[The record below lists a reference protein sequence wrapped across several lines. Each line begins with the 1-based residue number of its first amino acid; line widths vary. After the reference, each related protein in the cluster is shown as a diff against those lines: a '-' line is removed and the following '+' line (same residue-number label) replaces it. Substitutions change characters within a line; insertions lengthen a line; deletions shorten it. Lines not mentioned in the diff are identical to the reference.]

1 MTFYTILS
9 RLLLATTNIAQNDT
23 IVKPKEVID
32 QKIKTLIEMPTDE
45 LIHSGIKLVI
55 DLGLK
60 ILAAF
65 VIYFVGGWIIKRIRY
80 ILKKIMTKRKVEAS
94 LMTFILSFTNITLT
108 IILIIIV
115 IGALGIDTTSL
126 VALIAG
132 SGLAI
137 GMAMSGT
144 LQNFAGGIMILLFK
158 PFKVGDYIQAQGY
171 DGTVSSIEITN
182 TKITTPDNKK
192 IILPNGSIINGVIN
206 NFSTTGT
213 RRCEWKV
220 SISYGDDVTVAKEEI
235 LKIIKSN
242 PLVILEPAAPM
253 VALETLGES
262 ALVITARAWVNS
274 KDYWTL
280 FYNINEEIYNRLP
293 KAGIRFPYPQMDIN
307 IKKDDK

>member
-1 MTFYTILS
+1 MTFNTIAGTLLS
-9 RLLLATTNIAQNDT
+9 VASEITQNDT
-23 IVKPKEVID
+23 ILRPKEVID

-45 LIHSGIKLVI
+45 LIHGGIKMAI

-80 ILKKIMTKRKVEAS
+80 ILKKIMTKRNVEAS

-108 IILIIIV
+108 VILIIIV
-115 IGALGIDTTSL
+115 IGALGIDTTSI

-137 GMAMSGT
+137 GMALSGT

-171 DGTVSSIEITN
+171 DGTVKSIEITN
-182 TKITTPDNKK
+182 TQITTPDNKK
-192 IILPNGSIINGVIN
+192 VILPNGSIINGVIN
-206 NFSTTGT
+206 NYSTTGT

-220 SISYGDDVTVAKEEI
+220 NISYGDDVNIAKEEI
-235 LKIIKSN
+235 LKIINES
-242 PLVILEPAAPM
+242 PLVLTEPAVPM
-253 VALETLGES
+253 AALESLGDS
-262 ALVITARAWVNS
+262 AITITARAWVNS
-274 KDYWTL
+274 GDYWTL
-280 FYNINEEIYNRLP
+280 FYDINEKIYDRLP
-293 KAGIRFPYPQMDIN
+293 KTGIRFPYPQMDVH
-307 IKKDDK
+307 IKQDKN

>member
-1 MTFYTILS
+1 MTFNSIAGALLS
-9 RLLLATTNIAQNDT
+9 VASEITQNDT
-23 IVKPKEVID
+23 ILKPKEVID

-45 LIHSGIKLVI
+45 LIHGGIKIAI

-80 ILKKIMTKRKVEAS
+80 ILKKIMTKRNVEAS

-108 IILIIIV
+108 VILIIIV
-115 IGALGIDTTSL
+115 IGALGIDTTSI

-137 GMAMSGT
+137 GMALSGT

-171 DGTVSSIEITN
+171 DGTVKSIEITN
-182 TKITTPDNKK
+182 TQITTPDNKK
-192 IILPNGSIINGVIN
+192 VILPNGSIINGVIN
-206 NFSTTGT
+206 NYSTTGT

-220 SISYGDDVTVAKEEI
+220 NISYGDDVNTAKEEI
-235 LKIIKSN
+235 LKIINES
-242 PLVILEPAAPM
+242 PLVLTEPAAPM
-253 VALETLGES
+253 AALESLGDS
-262 ALVITARAWVNS
+262 AITITARAWVNS
-274 KDYWTL
+274 GDYWTL
-280 FYNINEEIYNRLP
+280 FYDINEKIYDRLP
-293 KAGIRFPYPQMDIN
+293 KAGIRFPYPQMDVH
-307 IKKDDK
+307 IKQDKN

>member
-1 MTFYTILS
+1 MTFNTILC
-9 RLLLATTNIAQNDT
+9 RLLLATTDIAQNDT
-23 IVKPKEVID
+23 ILKPKEVID

-55 DLGLK
+55 DFGLK
-60 ILAAF
+60 ILVAF

-80 ILKKIMTKRKVEAS
+80 ILKKIMTKRKIEAS

-115 IGALGIDTTSL
+115 IGTLGIDTTSL

-171 DGTVSSIEITN
+171 DGTVKSIEITN

-192 IILPNGSIINGVIN
+192 VILPNGSLINGVIN

-220 SISYGDDVTVAKEEI
+220 SISYGDDVDVAKEEI
-235 LKIIKSN
+235 LKIINSN
-242 PLVILEPAAPM
+242 PLVISDPAAPM
-253 VALETLGES
+253 VALEALGES
-262 ALVITARAWVNS
+262 ALVIIARAWVNS
-274 KDYWTL
+274 NDYWTL
-280 FYNINEEIYNRLP
+280 FYDINEEIYNRLP

-307 IKKDDK
+307 IKKG

>member
-1 MTFYTILS
+1 
-9 RLLLATTNIAQNDT
+9 
-23 IVKPKEVID
+23 
-32 QKIKTLIEMPTDE
+32 
-45 LIHSGIKLVI
+45 
-55 DLGLK
+55 
-60 ILAAF
+60 
-65 VIYFVGGWIIKRIRY
+65 
-80 ILKKIMTKRKVEAS
+80 MTKRKVEAS

-171 DGTVSSIEITN
+171 DGTVTSIEITN

-220 SISYGDDVTVAKEEI
+220 SISYGDDVAVAKEEI
-235 LKIIKSN
+235 LKIINSN
-242 PLVILEPAAPM
+242 PLVISEPAAPM

-274 KDYWTL
+274 NDYWTL
-280 FYNINEEIYNRLP
+280 FYNINEEIYNKLP

-307 IKKDDK
+307 IKKG

>member
-1 MTFYTILS
+1 MTFYTILCK
-9 RLLLATTNIAQNDT
+9 LLSVTTDIAQNDT
-23 IVKPKEVID
+23 ILKPKEVID

-60 ILAAF
+60 ILTAF

-171 DGTVSSIEITN
+171 DGTVTSIEITN

-220 SISYGDDVTVAKEEI
+220 SISYGDDVAVAKEEI
-235 LKIIKSN
+235 LKIINSN
-242 PLVILEPAAPM
+242 PLVISEPAAPM
-253 VALETLGES
+253 VALESLGES

-274 KDYWTL
+274 NDYWTL
-280 FYNINEEIYNRLP
+280 FYNINEEIYNKLP

-307 IKKDDK
+307 IKRDDQ

>member
-1 MTFYTILS
+1 MTFYTILCK
-9 RLLLATTNIAQNDT
+9 LLSVTTDIAQNDT
-23 IVKPKEVID
+23 ILKPKEVID

-171 DGTVSSIEITN
+171 DGTVTSIEITN

-220 SISYGDDVTVAKEEI
+220 SISYGDDVAVAKEE
-235 LKIIKSN
+235 
-242 PLVILEPAAPM
+242 
-253 VALETLGES
+253 
-262 ALVITARAWVNS
+262 RHW
-274 KDYWTL
+274 
-280 FYNINEEIYNRLP
+280 FQQR
-293 KAGIRFPYPQMDIN
+293 
-307 IKKDDK
+307 